1 MSKSVT
7 YQIYSQDPNN
17 YNTVTFNPTIP
28 WNTHRVEYKVTNV
41 NTFSNFLITT
51 KDDYITI
58 KDLSGYYEK
67 TKTYYFTDR
76 ASYDI
81 DELPAFLTDLFSPS
95 GVTVK
100 MREDGCLV
108 LESAKGIEITEC
120 SHRVQLLL
128 GIYNIKL
135 PITNAEKE
143 TDIVCPSTPMV
154 TYGNLLY
161 LKSHQGNSVG
171 MMINDKNYHTPC
183 IYRINQF
190 LKSGVP
196 LISDKKG
203 DKIIVNAEAAK
214 TITMQLVDFMYEP
227 VILKSPMF
235 ITVKIKMIPN
245 EHAFI

>member
-41 NTFSNFLITT
+41 NTYSNFLITT

-58 KDLSGYYEK
+58 EDHS
-67 TKTYYFTDR
+67 TYYYPKETYKFTDKS
-76 ASYDI
+76 SYDV
-81 DELPAFLTDLFSPS
+81 DELPAMLTEMFDKS
-95 GVTVK
+95 GVTVT
-100 MREDGCLV
+100 MNDTGCLE
-108 LESAKGIEITEC
+108 LAGAGQIKITEC

-128 GIYNIKL
+128 GIYNMKF
-135 PITNAEKE
+135 PIVSNNNT
-143 TDIVCPSTPMV
+143 IVCPSTPIIN
-154 TYGNLLY
+154 YGNLLY

-190 LKSGVP
+190 LKSGIP

-235 ITVKIKMIPN
+235 VTVKIKMIPN

>member
-17 YNTVTFNPTIP
+17 YNTVSFNPTIP

-41 NTFSNFLITT
+41 NTYSNFLITT
-51 KDDYITI
+51 KNDYITI
-58 KDLSGYYEK
+58 EDTSGYYEPK
-67 TKTYYFTDR
+67 MTYTFTDR
-76 ASYDI
+76 SAYDI
-81 DELPAFLTDLFSPS
+81 DELPTLLTEMFNPS
-95 GVTVK
+95 GVSVR
-100 MREDGCLV
+100 MRDDGCLE
-108 LESAKGIEITEC
+108 LDGNPRGTKITEC
-120 SHRVQLLL
+120 SHRVALLL
-128 GIYNIKL
+128 GIYNVKL
-135 PITNAEKE
+135 PIVSDESGY
-143 TDIVCPSTPMV
+143 IICPSTPM
-154 TYGNLLY
+154 TNYGNLLY

-183 IYRINQF
+183 IYRINQY

>member
-1 MSKSVT
+1 
-7 YQIYSQDPNN
+7 
-17 YNTVTFNPTIP
+17 
-28 WNTHRVEYKVTNV
+28 
-41 NTFSNFLITT
+41 
-51 KDDYITI
+51 
-58 KDLSGYYEK
+58 
-67 TKTYYFTDR
+67 
-76 ASYDI
+76 
-81 DELPAFLTDLFSPS
+81 
-95 GVTVK
+95 
-100 MREDGCLV
+100 
-108 LESAKGIEITEC
+108 
-120 SHRVQLLL
+120 
-128 GIYNIKL
+128 
-135 PITNAEKE
+135 
-143 TDIVCPSTPMV
+143 MV

>member
-51 KDDYITI
+51 KDDYVTI
-58 KDLSGYYEK
+58 EDSSGFYEPK
-67 TKTYYFTDR
+67 MTYTFTDR
-76 ASYDI
+76 SAYDI
-81 DELPAFLTDLFSPS
+81 DELPAMLTEMFSPS
-95 GVTVK
+95 GVSVN
-100 MREDGCLV
+100 MREDGCLE
-108 LESAKGIEITEC
+108 LNGSKDIRITAC
-120 SHRVQLLL
+120 SHRVSLLL

-135 PITNAEKE
+135 PILSSE
-143 TDIVCPSTPMV
+143 TGVIVCPSTPMV

-227 VILKSPMF
+227 VVLKSPMF